1 MFPTDFNFTNTVQST
16 ASKTAV
22 QNKVGRSP
30 HFNYKTK
37 RFEFVDGKNIENTQ
51 ILAIEQ
57 WIELFIRTEVDKFA
71 IYSSEFGVNLNKL
84 IGYRLPRS
92 FVVSE
97 IKRRITEGILNK
109 VPCIVSVDNWRFD
122 KGTFYFTVTTNTGEE
137 VRLNYDY

>member
-16 ASKTAV
+16 ASKTAG

-30 HFNYKTK
+30 RFNYKTK
-37 RFEFVDGKNIENTQ
+37 RFEFVDGKNVENTQ

-57 WIELFIRTEVDKFA
+57 WIEFFIRTEVDKFA

-92 FVVSE
+92 FIVSE